1 MKRRRGATLVELLVA
16 LPVGAIVGAI
26 AVSLLLDS
34 NRTSRRVGASTALS
48 REMRQAVAVLA
59 SEVRPL
65 SAGDLIAWTD
75 TSLDMRTLVGSG
87 VVCATTGTTTIDMLP
102 LHGNDALRTAWFAT
116 PQGGDVVSVAAQD
129 SGMVPQQTAWYSGSL
144 NGTGTSTT
152 SSCFTSAHFVN
163 GTSTGIPVRLSVT
176 GLSHTPA
183 TGSLVRIGRRARYS
197 LYKASDNLWYLG
209 RKSFNGASWTTIQPV
224 AGPFDKPSSRGLYVV
239 VRDSNGTTIP
249 IGSTRTPQSVAL
261 VMHASSAWKTGSGQ
275 PGVRDSVLM
284 HVTLRGQM
292 PARTP

>member
-1 MKRRRGATLVELLVA
+1 MNLRRGATLVELLVA

-34 NRTSRRVGASTALS
+34 NRTARRIGASTGIS

-59 SEVRPL
+59 SEIRPL
-65 SAGDLIAWTD
+65 SVGDIVAWTD

-87 VVCATTGTTTIDMLP
+87 VVCATTGANTIDMLP
-102 LHGNDALRTAWFAT
+102 LHGSDALRTAWFAT
-116 PQGGDVVSVAAQD
+116 PQSGDIVSVAARD
-129 SGMVPQQTAWYSGSL
+129 SGMVPQPVAWYSGGLTS
-144 NGTGTSTT
+144 TGTSNT
-152 SSCFTSAHFVN
+152 SSCLTSAHFVN
-163 GTSTGIPVRLSVT
+163 GTSTGNPVRLSVA

-292 PARTP
+292 IARTP